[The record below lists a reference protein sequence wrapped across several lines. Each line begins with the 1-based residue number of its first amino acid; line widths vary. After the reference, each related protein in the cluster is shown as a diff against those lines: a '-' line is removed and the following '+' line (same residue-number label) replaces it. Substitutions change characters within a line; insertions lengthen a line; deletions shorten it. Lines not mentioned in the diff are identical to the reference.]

1 MNQSS
6 SKPKSSPALLSA
18 TGRDY
23 AEWFQLLDAWGAPGR
38 GYREIADW
46 LVGQGFSDWWAQ
58 KLIVEYEQ
66 DRGLR
71 QPGAR
76 TGGLV
81 RRRSQQDRSS
91 LDRPALHGVRG
102 PGAASVLA
110 TRPRAQPTYGAAGTV
125 DQVRRRQPIPGERG
139 VHRERGREGAGN
151 SRTGGDAGRSC
162 GRAGQ
167 ARLATSAGRSQG
179 MVGGLTERPHPEVPK
194 LND

>member
-1 MNQSS
+1 MNQS
-6 SKPKSSPALLSA
+6 KGKSSSALMSA

-76 TGGLV
+76 TGG
-81 RRRSQQDRSS
+81 SI
-91 LDRPALHGVRG
+91 AG
-102 PGAASVLA
+102 GASK
-110 TRPRAQPTYGAAGTV
+110 T
-125 DQVRRRQPIPGERG
+125 
-139 VHRERGREGAGN
+139 VHRHIDR
-151 SRTGGDAGRSC
+151 
-162 GRAGQ
+162 
-167 ARLATSAGRSQG
+167 
-179 MVGGLTERPHPEVPK
+179 
-194 LND
+194 

>member
-6 SKPKSSPALLSA
+6 SKRKSSAALVSA

-46 LVGQGFSDWWAQ
+46 LVGQGVSDWWAQ

-76 TGGLV
+76 TGGSFAGGASKTVPVSIDRLYTAFADSEL
-81 RRRSQQDRSS
+81 RRSWLPD
-91 LDRPALHGVRG
+91 L
-102 PGAASVLA
+102 
-110 TRPRAQPTYGAAGTV
+110 
-125 DQVRRRQPIPGERG
+125 E
-139 VHRERGREGAGN
+139 
-151 SRTGGDAGRSC
+151 
-162 GRAGQ
+162 
-167 ARLATSAGRSQG
+167 
-179 MVGGLTERPHPEVPK
+179 LTERTARPGRSIRFDAADGSRVSAEFAASGAGKAQVAVEQEALPDAAAAEHAKRDWRRRLADLKEW
-194 LND
+194 LAG